1 MELIIYIFLFLIL
14 FLGVIFNLKITNF
27 KKVKEIRN
35 KAQDYSKK
43 NNSICIA
50 KIKIQFFHLE

>member
-35 KAQDYSKK
+35 KAKDYSKK
-43 NNSICIA
+43 NI
-50 KIKIQFFHLE
+50 